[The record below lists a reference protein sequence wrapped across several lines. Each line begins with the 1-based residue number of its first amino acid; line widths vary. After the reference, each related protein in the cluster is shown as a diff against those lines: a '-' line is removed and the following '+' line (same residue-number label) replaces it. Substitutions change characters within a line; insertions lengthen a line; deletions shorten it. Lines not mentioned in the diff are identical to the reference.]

1 MDRKMT
7 YTASY
12 KERQWSKVELRP
24 KLESQLRPMNRLKV
38 NVQQSI
44 LRLAAHGWS
53 RRRIVRELKLDR
65 ATVSFAVGTL
75 LRWYRSGINPQQRL
89 WDLSNFMGHVHPAS
103 WLSRSVSRL
112 WRKPSTCAQVK
123 SVR

>member
-65 ATVSFAVGTL
+65 ATV
-75 LRWYRSGINPQQRL
+75 R
-89 WDLSNFMGHVHPAS
+89 
-103 WLSRSVSRL
+103 
-112 WRKPSTCAQVK
+112 
-123 SVR
+123 